1 MTDLDE
7 GAVRLGGD
15 STQWA
20 DYGVNV
26 GHNVY
31 GGIHVHPPFPSAGP
45 PPPRPGAA
53 RPRAKRRPPALP
65 PGGPAPAAAGGGE
78 PALEETPRG
87 SALGADR
94 PRGRLRGSRCGAVAH
109 RPHGAGEEK

>member
-7 GAVRLGGD
+7 GAVRPGGD

-45 PPPRPGAA
+45 PRLRPGAA
-53 RPRAKRRPPALP
+53 GPLSKRRHAALRS
-65 PGGPAPAAAGGGE
+65 ALTALADACEEAAA
-78 PALEETPRG
+78 ALSHIGLMGPERR
-87 SALGADR
+87 SDD
-94 PRGRLRGSRCGAVAH
+94 H
-109 RPHGAGEEK
+109 D